1 MSNFDDF
8 FDSEFEPGMRA
19 VIAFGDYVKAHHATE
34 VALDDAFAHFEK
46 MSEEPLPDDA
56 SPREIIKAV
65 RERENLTTDLVFY
78 MTILLEKLDHER
90 STLEGLG
97 TALTAMADAKEK
109 HDG

>member
-34 VALDDAFAHFEK
+34 VALDETFTQFEK

-56 SPREIIKAV
+56 SPHEIIKAV
-65 RERENLTTDLVFY
+65 REREKNVTDLLFY
-78 MTILLEKLDHER
+78 MALVSEKLDDER

-97 TALTAMADAKEK
+97 TALTAMVDAKEK